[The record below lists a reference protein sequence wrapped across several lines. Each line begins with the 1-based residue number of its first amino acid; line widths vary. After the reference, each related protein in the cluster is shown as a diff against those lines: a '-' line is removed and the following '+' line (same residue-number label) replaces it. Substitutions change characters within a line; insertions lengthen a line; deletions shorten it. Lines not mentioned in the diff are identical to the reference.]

1 MKPFLAAALAATAAA
16 GALPA
21 AAQTKPKREP
31 TAAQLAARERQVKC
45 AAEWRSAKA
54 AKTLPA
60 DVRWPKFWSECN
72 ARMKGAKV

>member
-1 MKPFLAAALAATAAA
+1 MKPFLAAALMALVA

>member
-1 MKPFLAAALAATAAA
+1 MKPILAAALLAATA
-16 GALPA
+16 ALPA

-45 AAEWRSAKA
+45 AAEWRQAKA

-60 DVRWPKFWSECN
+60 DLRWPKFWSDCN

>member
-1 MKPFLAAALAATAAA
+1 MKPILAAALLAVTA
-16 GALPA
+16 ALPA
-21 AAQTKPKREP
+21 AAQTKQKREP

-45 AAEWRSAKA
+45 AAEWRDAKA

-60 DVRWPKFWSECN
+60 GVRWPKFWSECN

>member
-1 MKPFLAAALAATAAA
+1 MKLFIAAALAAAAH

-21 AAQTKPKREP
+21 AAQTRREP

-45 AAEWRSAKA
+45 AAEWRQAKA

-60 DVRWPKFWSECN
+60 GVRWPKFWSECN